1 MADPLCRWRNFTPET
16 ICEIVKSLPKD
27 VMPINAFRSYMA
39 NSIWTSDFFRTAYQY
54 ACQLAL
60 YYEDKQAG
68 LFIPR
73 FNKDITPPNLSPPS
87 TPPLSLLPISNF
99 SPPCA
104 PSRLFCLRVSAVR
117 VKAEL

>member
-60 YYEDKQAG
+60 YYEDKQAPACLFQDSTKILLHPTSPHFSG
-68 LFIPR
+68 LSQLLQSATSLR
-73 FNKDITPPNLSPPS
+73 PPHQ
-87 TPPLSLLPISNF
+87 
-99 SPPCA
+99 
-104 PSRLFCLRVSAVR
+104 AVCF
-117 VKAEL
+117 ACGYQWYG